1 MRVLL
6 ENMGETLTLLFRK
19 HKEHAYEVRVRESW
33 SGRTVIGSFIPPY
46 TVKQVNALQKKLNS
60 LKSDDKEL
68 RVIGQQLFLALCGN
82 EDADTGQHEV
92 SEQSV
97 QAVLRSVIQRTLRRR
112 GTVALTF
119 CFEPECDEF
128 VQYPWELLHN
138 GDHFLLASG
147 IFTLSRALIRPD
159 MPIGCD
165 LPVHLP
171 MRLLYIGSSPN
182 DCASLETEKS
192 FQALQNGLAR
202 LIETNQILIDR
213 LEPATFDELV
223 RYLNTYGGVSKLNDR
238 ETVTPCYVVHFDGHG
253 AYGRLCTKNS
263 CEKLNDA
270 SAQKCSD
277 CGASLSRIKPQT
289 YLCFCTE
296 TGCNRY
302 IDTQSL
308 CDLFLSSDVRVAVF
322 SACETATVAT
332 VQSHKQRITAVDAT
346 LATALVMAQVPAV
359 VAMPFSLQDDISPTF
374 MYHFYEAIADGRT
387 LEEGLSRA
395 RQALLPTHQRSW
407 FIPVLYRHV
416 VEGKEGPVALI
427 ANEHEDTAEEHD
439 HPLEHLDI
447 PTSYI
452 GREQELHD
460 IGELLSLATQDTQV
474 LATKTN
480 VKLRPGTHHIALTGS
495 AGIGKSALACEAVLR
510 NREKFPGGIIGISL
524 QGGKSF
530 GDALIEMLHYL
541 HVPLKS
547 GPTADLTHRA
557 RLVLTTLRSL
567 ASRELPCLF
576 LLDRFDEVK
585 DHTLLDQWLHFLCA
599 FPPEVIVLVTSRSNP
614 DAMMIVDGNHCQWYE
629 YHVRKMTDADL
640 LTLFID
646 LASSNGL
653 DQYIHLDDPKQQ
665 ATLREICTLLDGY
678 PLGAELIFGAARSID
693 GKMFAPEAATR
704 SLEEIRDELRNTP
717 LAGILA
723 VLDVSYRRLSLVAR
737 LLLAYLSAFKLPF
750 SREQIVMLVAP
761 ETSASIEDA
770 VRLIRQ
776 QDIYQ
781 GTAAVV
787 EEVLPSELAV
797 NWRAARDELVQ
808 ASFMQFDG
816 RVYTIHSQVRHF
828 AVSHLP
834 LEERQ
839 RVHRLVAAYYYN
851 LPQPSSEEWVA
862 AVEHLE
868 SAGEPQDLQ
877 EAVQVAVHAS
887 WALGG
892 RGHAQELLAMLRRV
906 NVHASRLGDKTG
918 EGQIQCCLGAIL
930 RQLGQYAEAEAC
942 LRSSVEFHKEQQ
954 MRDEAGWALYELAML
969 CREEGDFQQANVYA
983 QEALMLFRELGDS
996 KGEAWMQMVLG
1007 EIHRGYAAYYDALGH
1022 FELALAS
1029 FTTLRNKEGIAS
1041 TLRDRGTVYEA
1052 IGKYTDA
1059 LTDYDEALHIFNE
1072 LGLSASQAWVLADKS
1087 VLSTRQG
1094 KLDEAEKLCTEA
1106 ITIFREQGI
1115 RRGEAWAS
1123 RALGDIMRDHHER
1136 EKARAYYTEAETLFT
1151 ALGDRVSLARV
1162 LNASGAISFDET
1174 DYPAAQ
1180 EYHEQAYTLAH
1191 EQGAKQID
1199 GRALRGLGDVAR
1211 VLHNFKDA
1219 ERHYNTAFAIATEL
1233 DTPAEQCAVL
1243 RRQGLLYHMQERFYD
1258 ALGVWVHALA
1268 LDIRLGHPTRIDLQT
1283 HVARMVEEHHL
1294 EEAYSAFC
1302 KQFGL
1307 GGEK

>member
-1 MRVLL
+1 
-6 ENMGETLTLLFRK
+6 MGETLTLLFRK
-19 HKEHAYEVRVRESW
+19 HRESAYEVQVRESW
-33 SGRTVIGSFIPPY
+33 SGRTIIGNFTPPY
-46 TVKQVNALQKKLNS
+46 TGKQVRALQKKLNS
-60 LKSDDKEL
+60 LKSDDQEL
-68 RVIGQQLFLALCGN
+68 RIIGQRLFSAVCGN
-82 EDADTGQHEV
+82 EDSDVGQHEV
-92 SEQSV
+92 AEQSV

-147 IFTLSRALIRPD
+147 IFTLSRALLQSDSPV
-159 MPIGCD
+159 GCE
-165 LPVHLP
+165 LPVRLP
-171 MRLLYIGSSPN
+171 MRVLYIGSSPS
-182 DCASLETEKS
+182 DCASLETERS
-192 FQALQNGLAR
+192 FQALHNGLAP
-202 LIETNQILIDR
+202 LIDSGQVLIDR

-223 RYLNTYGGVSKLNDR
+223 RYLNSYGGVSSFNDS
-238 ETVTPCYVVHFDGHG
+238 ETVVPCYVVHFDGHG
-253 AYGRLCTKNS
+253 AYGRLCTKDR
-263 CEKLNDA
+263 CEKLNDP
-270 SAQKCSD
+270 SAQKCVD
-277 CGASLSRIKPQT
+277 CGASLSRIKSQT

-308 CDLFLSSDVRVAVF
+308 RDLFLSGDVRLAVF
-322 SACETATVAT
+322 SACETATVST
-332 VQSHKQRITAVDAT
+332 TQSHKQRTTAVDAT

-374 MYHFYEAIADGRT
+374 MYHFYEAVADGRT
-387 LEEGLSRA
+387 LEEALSRA

-416 VEGKEGPVALI
+416 VEGKEGPVALL
-427 ANEHEDTAEEHD
+427 AKDDEDTAEKRD
-439 HPLEHLDI
+439 HPLEHLDV

-460 IGELLSLATQDTQV
+460 LGELLFLATQDAQAV
-474 LATKTN
+474 STKTH

-495 AGIGKSALACEAVLR
+495 PGIGKSALACEAVLR
-510 NREKFPGGIIGISL
+510 NREKFPGSIVGISL

-547 GPTADLTHRA
+547 GPTADLTHRM
-557 RLVLTTLRSL
+557 RLVLNTLRSL

-585 DHTLLDQWLHFLCA
+585 DHAELEQWLHFLCI
-599 FPPEVIVLVTSRSNP
+599 FPPEVVVLVTSRSNP
-614 DAMMIVDGNHCQWYE
+614 GAMMVVDGNNCRWYE
-629 YHVRKMTDADL
+629 YHVGKMTDTDL
-640 LTLFID
+640 LKLFID

-653 DQYIHLDDPKQQ
+653 DQYIHLDDPEQQ
-665 ATLREICTLLDGY
+665 AIFQEICTLLDGY
-678 PLGAELIFGAARSID
+678 PLGAELIFGATRSID

-704 SLEEIRDELRNTP
+704 SLEEIRDELRSTP

-723 VLDVSYRRLSLVAR
+723 VLDVSYRRLSLIAR

-750 SREQIVMLVAP
+750 SREQIIMLVAP
-761 ETSASIEDA
+761 ETSASTEEA

-776 QDIYQ
+776 QDVYQ
-781 GTAAVV
+781 GSTATA
-787 EEVLPSELAV
+787 EEIFPSELAV
-797 NWRAARDELVQ
+797 NWRVARDELVQ

-816 RVYTIHSQVRHF
+816 RVYTIHPQVRHF
-828 AVSHLP
+828 AISHLP
-834 LEERQ
+834 LEERR
-839 RVHRLVAAYYYN
+839 RVHRLVAIYYST
-851 LPQPSSEEWVA
+851 LPQPSPEEWLA

-868 SAGEPQDLQ
+868 NAGEAQDLQ

-892 RGHAQELLAMLRRV
+892 RGHAQELLIMLRRAS
-906 NVHASRLGDKTG
+906 VHASRLGDKIG

-942 LRSSVEFHKEQQ
+942 LRSSLGFHKEQQ
-954 MRDEAGWALYELAML
+954 TRGEAGWALHELAML
-969 CREEGDFQQANVYA
+969 CREEGNFRQANLYA
-983 QEALMLFRELGDS
+983 QEGLMLFRELSDT

-1007 EIHRGYAAYYDALGH
+1007 EIRRGYGAFYDALGH
-1022 FELALAS
+1022 FDQALTS
-1029 FTTLRNKEGIAS
+1029 FTALRNKEGIAS

-1059 LTDYDEALHIFNE
+1059 LADYEEALHIFNE
-1072 LGLSASQAWVLADKS
+1072 LGLRASQAWILADKS
-1087 VLSTRQG
+1087 VISTRQG
-1094 KLDEAEKLCTEA
+1094 KLDEAEKICMEA

-1123 RALGDIMRDHHER
+1123 RAMGDIMRARHER

-1151 ALGDRVSLARV
+1151 TLGDRVDFARV
-1162 LNASGAISFDET
+1162 LNALGAIAFDEA
-1174 DYPAAQ
+1174 DYLAAQ
-1180 EYHEQAYTLAH
+1180 EQYEQAYTIAH
-1191 EQGAKQID
+1191 EQEAKHIE
-1199 GRALRGLGDVAR
+1199 GRALRGLGDVSR
-1211 VLHNFKDA
+1211 VLHHFEDA
-1219 ERHYNTAFAIATEL
+1219 ERHYATAFAIATEL

-1243 RRQGLLYHMQERFYD
+1243 RRQGLLSQAQVRVHD
-1258 ALGVWVHALA
+1258 ALDSFVHALA
-1268 LDIRLGHPTRIDLQT
+1268 LDIRLGHPTRKDLQS
-1283 HVARMVEEHHL
+1283 HVANMVKEYNL
-1294 EEAYSAFC
+1294 EEAYVVFC
-1302 KQFGL
+1302 KQYSL
-1307 GGEK
+1307 GCED